1 MTPKTPPYIGTVLPA
16 RTAPHQVIPPLSAPF
31 EPGFEAEDLPGGP
44 NWSRLGNAIRRYKWL
59 VLATTLCAT
68 GIGIVASRFLKP
80 TYTAQATIWIDESDR
95 RGATTG
101 ALGPSQVFG
110 PEAWSNLL
118 RSYAVLEG
126 VVQEVHL
133 NRTITPPLPPSDA
146 AAIEIAPDVQPGEYH
161 LHIDDSGRTY
171 ALSLGDR
178 VERGAV
184 GDSIGRSFGFR
195 WMPSA
200 EVVQPA
206 RSITIAVTTV
216 RDAAKQLGDAL
227 QPHIDEQGNFL
238 HVELSDADPV
248 RLAATLNAVAR
259 HYVAVAADL
268 KRKKVVELTA
278 ILADQ
283 ATLATKSLSTA
294 EQDLQ
299 GFRTRTALLPS
310 DAIADRGAVQ
320 PGGYDDLTTRLDAT
334 QSTRAELE
342 RIVATPI
349 DSTFA
354 VGDLEA
360 IAISERATELSLALA
375 DLTAKRTEI
384 HTLRYKYADENPLL
398 VRALE
403 QRAMLTQET
412 IPQLAKHVLLQLRNR
427 EAALES
433 HVATAAVALKQLP
446 QRDLEETR
454 LRRNVTLADNLYS
467 ALEQRYDE
475 AQIAKASSVSD
486 VRILDVAAPPQ
497 KPSKNA
503 AVRIILLVAFGGLAL
518 GLAWAVLL
526 DRSDK
531 RFRYPDQVSHDL
543 GLTILGA
550 LPHLRLERDAIT
562 RPRDHGAFNEAMR
575 DLRLNVAYAFGSSGP
590 VTFAITS
597 PGSEDGKSF
606 VASTLARVFA
616 ENGRRTVLVDG
627 DLRRG
632 QLHRRFS
639 IERQPG
645 MADYLGGTAQI
656 DQILRGT
663 MIPGLDIITSGAR
676 RSNAPE
682 LLGTQQMLRL
692 MDELRARYDVV
703 ICDSPPLAAGIDAAV
718 LGAASGHLLLVVR
731 TGVSVREVA
740 AAKLETVARLP
751 IRVLGAVLNDVP
763 KGAVYSYYAHYALPG
778 YEASDERA
786 VTRVAET
793 AGRA

>member
-1 MTPKTPPYIGTVLPA
+1 MDTPLA
-16 RTAPHQVIPPLSAPF
+16 SPF
-31 EPGFEAEDLPGGP
+31 EPGFEAEAASGGP
-44 NWSRLGNAIRRYKWL
+44 NWPRIGNAISRYKWL

-68 GIGIVASRFLKP
+68 GLGLLASRFLKP

-95 RGATTG
+95 RGTVTG
-101 ALGPSQVFG
+101 ALGASQVFG
-110 PEAWSNLL
+110 SEAWANLL

-126 VVQEVHL
+126 VVKEVHL
-133 NRTITPPLPPSDA
+133 DRTFTPPLPSSDA
-146 AAIEIAPDVQPGEYH
+146 AALEVGAGVLPGVYH
-161 LHIDDSGRTY
+161 LTIDESGRKY

-178 VERGAV
+178 VEHGTV
-184 GDSIGRSFGFR
+184 GDSIGRSFGIR

-206 RSITIAVTTV
+206 QEIAISISTI
-216 RDAAKQLGDAL
+216 RDAANRLDDAL
-227 QPHIDEQGNFL
+227 QVKIDQEGNFL
-238 HVELSDADPV
+238 HVELADTDPI

-259 HYVAVAADL
+259 HYVTVAAEL

-294 EQDLQ
+294 EQELQ
-299 GFRTRTALLPS
+299 GFRTRMALLPS
-310 DAIADRGAVQ
+310 DATADRGAAQ
-320 PGGYDDLTTRLDAT
+320 PGGYSDLTGRLDAT
-334 QSTRAELE
+334 QATRGELE
-342 RIVATPI
+342 QILATPI
-349 DSTFA
+349 DSNFA
-354 VGDLEA
+354 VGELEG
-360 IAISERATELSLALA
+360 IAAAERATELSLALT

-384 HTLRYKYADENPLL
+384 HTLRYKYADENPALA
-398 VRALE
+398 RALE
-403 QRAMLTQET
+403 QRATLTQET
-412 IPQLAKHVLLQLRNR
+412 IPQLARHILLQLRAR
-427 EAALES
+427 EATLDGQVAAAAL
-433 HVATAAVALKQLP
+433 TLKRLP

-454 LRRNVTLADNLYS
+454 LRRNVTLAENLYS

-497 KPSKNA
+497 QPSKNSA
-503 AVRIILLVAFGGLAL
+503 ARIVLLVAFGGLAL
-518 GLAWAVLL
+518 GLIVAVLL

-531 RFRYPDQVSHDL
+531 RFMYPEQVSHDL

-550 LPHLRLERDAIT
+550 LPHLRIARDAVT

-575 DLRLNVAYAFGSSGP
+575 DLRLNVTYAFGMSGP
-590 VTFAITS
+590 VTFAVTS

-606 VASTLARVFA
+606 LASNLARVFA
-616 ENGRRTVLVDG
+616 ENGKRTVLVDG

-639 IERQPG
+639 MERHNG
-645 MADYLGGTAQI
+645 MADYLSGDAGI
-656 DQILRGT
+656 DQILKNT
-663 MIPGLDIITSGAR
+663 LIPGLDIVSSGAR
-676 RSNAPE
+676 RANAPE
-682 LLGTQQMLRL
+682 LLCTQHMLRL

-718 LGAASGHLLLVVR
+718 LGAASGNLLLVVR

-763 KGAVYSYYAHYALPG
+763 KGAVYSYYAHYSLPG

-786 VTRVAET
+786 VARAYES